1 MERVCHLKKLTF
13 SENLE
18 VWRMLQLTLLDV
30 LISCLVYT
38 VENVNKSFLTTCSL
52 ERLTLGTDSE
62 LFILSWLVRI
72 Q

>member
-1 MERVCHLKKLTF
+1 
-13 SENLE
+13 
-18 VWRMLQLTLLDV
+18 MLQLTLLDV